1 MKPSSIAQGILQAIL
16 YLFLIAVGVYA
27 LYLLQSLIT
36 YIIIAAVISLIG
48 RPITVFLSTK
58 LKFGNTLAVVSTM
71 IFFIVVLFGLLS
83 LFVPL
88 ILQQGENLSLLDVDA
103 LEIKIT
109 RLFEEISAYFNWDQ
123 ANWKSWFLEK
133 DWMNTLN
140 LDALPEFL
148 NTLLGWLSGFT
159 IALFSIIFISFFL
172 LKDAQ
177 LMQRTVFLFIPT
189 KSHLRIKD
197 SFEKIKDLLSRY
209 FIGLLLQISILF
221 IIYSLVLGIFG
232 IKNALIIA
240 FLCALLNLIPYVGPL
255 ISAVLMLVLTM
266 TANLE
271 ADFSSVILP
280 KSFYVMIGF
289 TIGQLIDNFFSQPYI
304 FSTSVKSHPLEI
316 FIVIMMAGILFGTI
330 GLIVAIPC
338 YTALKVIFKAF
349 YADNRIVQSLTKDL

>member
-16 YLFLIAVGVYA
+16 YLFFIAMGVYA

-36 YIIIAAVISLIG
+36 YVLIAAVISLIG
-48 RPITVFLSTK
+48 RPITAFLNTK
-58 LKFGNTLAVVSTM
+58 LKFGNTLAAVSTM
-71 IFFIVVLFGLLS
+71 VFFLIILFGLLS

-109 RLFEEISAYFNWDQ
+109 RLFEEISVYFNWDKT
-123 ANWKSWFLEK
+123 NWKNWFLEK
-133 DWMNTLN
+133 DWMSTLN

-148 NTLLGWLSGFT
+148 NALLGWLSGFT

-177 LMQRTVFLFIPT
+177 LMQGAVFLFIPT
-189 KSHLRIKD
+189 KNHTRIKA

-209 FIGLLLQISILF
+209 FIGILLQITILF
-221 IIYSLVLGIFG
+221 VIYSIVLGMFG

-255 ISAVLMLVLTM
+255 IGAILMLLLTM

-280 KSFYVMIGF
+280 KSIYVMIGF

-349 YADNRIVQSLTKDL
+349 YADNRIVQSLTKDI

>member
-48 RPITVFLSTK
+48 RPITVFLSSK

-148 NTLLGWLSGFT
+148 NALLGWLSGFT

-177 LMQRTVFLFIPT
+177 LMQRTVFLFFP
-189 KSHLRIKD
+189 KKNHSRIKA

-209 FIGLLLQISILF
+209 FIGLLLQITILF
-221 IIYSLVLGIFG
+221 VIYSLVLGIFG

-255 ISAVLMLVLTM
+255 IGAVLMLVLTM

-280 KSFYVMIGF
+280 KSIYVMIGF

-349 YADNRIVQSLTKDL
+349 YADNKIVQSLTKDL

>member
-1 MKPSSIAQGILQAIL
+1 MKPSSIAQGILQAIF
-16 YLFLIAVGVYA
+16 YLFLIAIGVYA
-27 LYLLQSLIT
+27 LHLLQSLIT

-88 ILQQGENLSLLDVDA
+88 IIQQGENLSLLDVDA

-109 RLFEEISAYFNWDQ
+109 RLFEEISTYFNWDQ

-148 NTLLGWLSGFT
+148 NALLGWLSGFT

-189 KSHLRIKD
+189 KNHPRIKD

-221 IIYSLVLGIFG
+221 VIYSLVLGIFS
-232 IKNALIIA
+232 IKNVLIIA

-255 ISAVLMLVLTM
+255 IGAILMLVLTM

-280 KSFYVMIGF
+280 KSIYVMIGF

>member
-48 RPITVFLSTK
+48 RPITVFLSSK

-109 RLFEEISAYFNWDQ
+109 RLFEEISVYFNWDQ
-123 ANWKSWFLEK
+123 TNWKSWFLEK

-148 NTLLGWLSGFT
+148 NALLGWLSGFT

-177 LMQRTVFLFIPT
+177 LMQRTVFLFFP
-189 KSHLRIKD
+189 KKNHSRIKA

-209 FIGLLLQISILF
+209 FIGLLLQITILF
-221 IIYSLVLGIFG
+221 VIYSLVLGIFG

-255 ISAVLMLVLTM
+255 IGAVLMLVLTM

-280 KSFYVMIGF
+280 KSIYVMIGF

-349 YADNRIVQSLTKDL
+349 YADNKIVQSLTKDL

>member
-71 IFFIVVLFGLLS
+71 IFFMVVLFGLLS

-109 RLFEEISAYFNWDQ
+109 RLFGEISAYFNWDQ
-123 ANWKSWFLEK
+123 ANWKSWFLDK

-148 NTLLGWLSGFT
+148 NALLGWLSGFT
-159 IALFSIIFISFFL
+159 IALFSVIFISFFL

-189 KSHLRIKD
+189 NNHPRIKD

-209 FIGLLLQISILF
+209 FIGLLLQITILF
-221 IIYSLVLGIFG
+221 VIYSLVLGIFG

-255 ISAVLMLVLTM
+255 IGAILMLVLTM

-280 KSFYVMIGF
+280 KSIYVMIGF

-349 YADNRIVQSLTKDL
+349 YANNRIVQSLTKDL

>member
-103 LEIKIT
+103 LEIKIKQ
-109 RLFEEISAYFNWDQ
+109 LFEEISAYFNWDQ

-148 NTLLGWLSGFT
+148 NALLGWLSGFT

-189 KSHLRIKD
+189 KSHPRIKD

-221 IIYSLVLGIFG
+221 VIYSLVLGIFG

>member
-1 MKPSSIAQGILQAIL
+1 MKPSSIAKGILQAIL

-27 LYLLQSLIT
+27 LYLLKSLIT
-36 YIIIAAVISLIG
+36 YVLIAAVISLIG

-71 IFFIVVLFGLLS
+71 IFFIIMLFGLLS
-83 LFVPL
+83 LFIPL

-109 RLFEEISAYFNWDQ
+109 RLFGEISAYFNWDQ
-123 ANWKSWFLEK
+123 TNWKNWFLEK

-140 LDALPEFL
+140 LDALPELL
-148 NTLLGWLSGFT
+148 NALLGWLSGFT

-189 KSHLRIKD
+189 KNHTRIQA

-209 FIGLLLQISILF
+209 FIGLLLQITILF
-221 IIYSLVLGIFG
+221 VIYSIVLGIFG

-255 ISAVLMLVLTM
+255 IGAVLMLVLTM

-280 KSFYVMIGF
+280 KSIYVMIGF
-289 TIGQLIDNFFSQPYI
+289 IIGQLIDNFFSQPYI

-349 YADNRIVQSLTKDL
+349 YADNRIVQSLTKNL

>member
-48 RPITVFLSTK
+48 RPITVFLSSK

-109 RLFEEISAYFNWDQ
+109 RLFEEISVYFNWDQ
-123 ANWKSWFLEK
+123 TNWKSWFLEK

-148 NTLLGWLSGFT
+148 NALLGWLSGFT

-177 LMQRTVFLFIPT
+177 LMQRTVFLFFP
-189 KSHLRIKD
+189 KKNHSRIKA

-209 FIGLLLQISILF
+209 FIGLLLQITILF
-221 IIYSLVLGIFG
+221 VIYSLVLGIFG

-255 ISAVLMLVLTM
+255 IGAVLMLVLTM

-280 KSFYVMIGF
+280 KSIYVMIGF

-349 YADNRIVQSLTKDL
+349 YTDNKIVQSLTKDL

>member
-1 MKPSSIAQGILQAIL
+1 MDI
-16 YLFLIAVGVYA
+16 VD
-27 LYLLQSLIT
+27 
-36 YIIIAAVISLIG
+36 AAG
-48 RPITVFLSTK
+48 RQC
-58 LKFGNTLAVVSTM
+58 GG
-71 IFFIVVLFGLLS
+71 VVLFGLLS

-103 LEIKIT
+103 LEIKIKQ
-109 RLFEEISAYFNWDQ
+109 LFEEISAYFNWDQ

-148 NTLLGWLSGFT
+148 NALLGWLSGFT

-177 LMQRTVFLFIPT
+177 LLQRTVFLFIPT
-189 KSHLRIKD
+189 KSHPRIKD

-221 IIYSLVLGIFG
+221 VIYSLVLGIFG